1 MLNNRD
7 NVKNVFLTAGLTVK
21 KMFKRDVPLFL
32 HLPRRNICYQCGRP
46 DEEDLVNFSLRV
58 RSNLDFFVI
67 STNAIKILIIM
78 ENLTIKN
85 IIMEH
90 HRHHHSNALGNLK
103 KQPNMSLFEVE

>member
-7 NVKNVFLTAGLTVK
+7 NVKNVFITAGLTVK
-21 KMFKRDVPLFL
+21 IFL

-67 STNAIKILIIM
+67 ITNAIKIIIIM
-78 ENLTIKN
+78 ENL
-85 IIMEH
+85 IINKSENWD
-90 HRHHHSNALGNLK
+90 SNALRN
-103 KQPNMSLFEVE
+103 